1 MFGWLVRIVAGSWRN
16 TADWFVWEKNTVSA
30 ENLRSFTISHGQTN
44 RLWMAMKGTHNDIIF
59 SKNEGFGIFR
69 WYVPS
74 YFDDAWNEWSSSIA
88 WWWYVYRHKETKQ
101 STPPA
106 QNSFWKIK
114 KTIIIREK
122 KRAAGFR
129 FAPKSVLTF
138 HATLKQEKKAF
149 VCRTYACWH
158 PHDMCTGTN
167 HHCTVRG
174 TEWCWYVE
182 LWRQQPLTTKLQRCR
197 G

>member
-1 MFGWLVRIVAGSWRN
+1 
-16 TADWFVWEKNTVSA
+16 
-30 ENLRSFTISHGQTN
+30 
-44 RLWMAMKGTHNDIIF
+44 MKGTHNDIIF

-101 STPPA
+101 STPPE

-114 KTIIIREK
+114 KMIIIREK

-129 FAPKSVLTF
+129 FASKSVLTF
-138 HATLKQEKKAF
+138 HATLKQEGICVQNLRMLASTQYEHRHRPPLS
-149 VCRTYACWH
+149 CAWH
-158 PHDMCTGTN
+158 RVVL
-167 HHCTVRG
+167 VRG
-174 TEWCWYVE
+174 AMEV
-182 LWRQQPLTTKLQRCR
+182 TTIDNKTTNA
-197 G
+197 